1 MNLFFLA
8 QLVGLTFA
16 LELST
21 VAEPVANRYIIQFKK
36 NIAENLRKEHIAKH
50 TNATILHE
58 YDFSSFQGYAA
69 EMSKTE
75 LSIAL
80 NSDIV
85 EIVEQ
90 DGVVRASACT
100 TQSGSTWG
108 LVRTS
113 QENLNINGNYYY
125 ENTLTGTGIRA
136 YVIDTGIYCAH
147 NDFGNRCVWGT
158 NTVDNSNSDGN
169 GHGTHVAG
177 TIGGTTYGLA
187 KGVTLV
193 AVKVLNAGGS
203 GTTAG
208 VIAGVNW
215 VVNDVNKHH
224 EKAKYGKKAPA
235 RGVSNMSLGGGRS
248 TTMNNAVNAMV
259 EAEVVSA
266 VAAGN
271 DYSNACNYSPA
282 SAELA
287 IGTGA
292 SGNTDA
298 MAYFSNYGTCVD
310 IFAPGLSITA
320 PWIGNPNAD
329 NTISGTSM
337 AAPHVAGIAVK
348 LIAQHPDYDADKIKD
363 EMISIATMNKLTG
376 IGSGSPNRLSYHYCL

>member
-1 MNLFFLA
+1 MNLFLFA
-8 QLVGLTFA
+8 HVVTFA
-16 LELST
+16 FALKIQE
-21 VAEPVANRYIIQFKK
+21 VAEPVANRYIVQFKK
-36 NIAENLRKEHIAKH
+36 NISQNLRSKHISAIDV
-50 TNATILHE
+50 NATILHE
-58 YDFSSFQGYAA
+58 YDFGNFQGYAA
-69 EMSKTE
+69 EMGEIGLE
-75 LSIAL
+75 LAL
-80 NSDIV
+80 NSPLV
-85 EIVEQ
+85 AIVEQ
-90 DGVVRASACT
+90 DGIVRTSACN
-100 TQSGSTWG
+100 TQTGSTWG

-125 ENTLTGTGIRA
+125 ESTLTGAGIKA
-136 YVIDTGIYCAH
+136 YVIDTGIYTQH
-147 NDFGNRCVWGT
+147 SDFGGRAIWGT

-177 TIGGTTYGLA
+177 TIGGSKWGLA

-215 VVNDVNKHH
+215 VVNDVNNDKQ
-224 EKAKYGKKAPA
+224 KYGKKAPA
-235 RGVSNMSLGGGRS
+235 KGVGNMSLGGGRS
-248 TTMNNAVNAMV
+248 TTMNNAVNAAV
-259 EAEVVSA
+259 EAEVVMA

-271 DYSNACNYSPA
+271 DYNNACNYSPA

-292 SGNTDA
+292 SDNSDS

-310 IFAPGLSITA
+310 IFAPGVSITSA
-320 PWIGNPNAD
+320 WIGGTNSD

-337 AAPHVAGIAVK
+337 AAPHIAGIAVK
-348 LIAQHPDYDADKIKD
+348 LMAQHPDYDADKVKD
-363 EMISIATMNKLTG
+363 EMISIASTNKLSG

>member
-1 MNLFFLA
+1 MNLFLCAHVVAFA
-8 QLVGLTFA
+8 FA
-16 LELST
+16 LKIQE
-21 VAEPVANRYIIQFKK
+21 VAEPVANRYIVQFKK
-36 NIAENLRKEHIAKH
+36 NISQTLRSKHISAIDV
-50 TNATILHE
+50 NATILHE
-58 YDFSSFQGYAA
+58 YDFGSFQGYAA
-69 EMSKTE
+69 EMGEIGLE
-75 LSIAL
+75 LAL
-80 NSDIV
+80 NSPLV
-85 EIVEQ
+85 AIVEQ
-90 DGVVRASACT
+90 DGIVRASACN
-100 TQSGSTWG
+100 TQTGSTWG

-125 ENTLTGTGIRA
+125 EDTLTGSGIKA
-136 YVIDTGIYCAH
+136 YIIDTGIYTQH
-147 NDFGNRCVWGT
+147 SDFGGRAIWGT

-177 TIGGTTYGLA
+177 TVGGSKWGLA

-215 VVNDVNKHH
+215 VVNDVNDKQ
-224 EKAKYGKKAPA
+224 KYGKKAPA
-235 RGVSNMSLGGGRS
+235 KGVGNMSLGGGRS
-248 TTMNNAVNAMV
+248 TTMNNAVNAAV
-259 EAEVVSA
+259 EAEVVMA

-271 DYSNACNYSPA
+271 DYNNACNYSPA

-292 SGNTDA
+292 SDNSDS

-310 IFAPGLSITA
+310 IFAPGVGITSA
-320 PWIGNPNAD
+320 WIGGTNSD

-337 AAPHVAGIAVK
+337 AAPHIAGIAVK
-348 LIAQHPDYDADKIKD
+348 LMSQHPDYDADKIKD
-363 EMISIATMNKLTG
+363 EMISIASTNKLSG

>member
-8 QLVGLTFA
+8 CFVGLTVA
-16 LELST
+16 LKLSE
-21 VAEPVANRYIIQFKK
+21 VAEPVANSYIVQFKK
-36 NIAENLRKEHIAKH
+36 NVAENLRKEHIAQH

-58 YDFSSFQGYAA
+58 YDFGSFQGYAA
-69 EMSKTE
+69 EMPEEE

-80 NSDIV
+80 NSPLV

-90 DGVVRASACT
+90 DGIVRASACT
-100 TQSGSTWG
+100 TQSGATWG

-113 QENLNINGNYYY
+113 QQNLNINGNYFY
-125 ENTLTGTGIRA
+125 EDSLAGNGIRA

-177 TIGGTTYGLA
+177 TIGGSTYGLA
-187 KGVTLV
+187 KGCTLV

-215 VVNDVNKHH
+215 VVTDVNKHNA
-224 EKAKYGKKAPA
+224 KAKYGKKAPA
-235 RGVSNMSLGGGRS
+235 KGVSNMSLGGGRS

-271 DYSNACNYSPA
+271 DNSNACNYSPA

-287 IGTGA
+287 IGAGA
-292 SGNTDA
+292 TSNSDSRSS
-298 MAYFSNYGTCVD
+298 FSNYGNCVD
-310 IFAPGLSITA
+310 IFAPGQSITA

-337 AAPHVAGIAVK
+337 ASPHIAGIAVK
-348 LIAQHPDYDADKIKD
+348 LIAQHPDFDADKIKD
-363 EMISIATMNKLTG
+363 EMLSISTPNKVNNP
-376 IGSGSPNRLSYHYCL
+376 GSGSPNRLSYHYCL

>member
-1 MNLFFLA
+1 M
-8 QLVGLTFA
+8 
-16 LELST
+16 
-21 VAEPVANRYIIQFKK
+21 
-36 NIAENLRKEHIAKH
+36 
-50 TNATILHE
+50 
-58 YDFSSFQGYAA
+58 
-69 EMSKTE
+69 
-75 LSIAL
+75 
-80 NSDIV
+80 
-85 EIVEQ
+85 
-90 DGVVRASACT
+90 
-100 TQSGSTWG
+100 
-108 LVRTS
+108 
-113 QENLNINGNYYY
+113 
-125 ENTLTGTGIRA
+125 
-136 YVIDTGIYCAH
+136 
-147 NDFGNRCVWGT
+147 
-158 NTVDNSNSDGN
+158 
-169 GHGTHVAG
+169 
-177 TIGGTTYGLA
+177 
-187 KGVTLV
+187 TLV

-215 VVNDVNKHH
+215 VVNDVNKYH

-235 RGVSNMSLGGGRS
+235 KGVSNMSLGGGRS

-259 EAEVVSA
+259 EAEIVSA

-348 LIAQHPDYDADKIKD
+348 LIAQNPDYDADKIKD

>member
-8 QLVGLTFA
+8 QFVGFTFA
-16 LELST
+16 LKISE
-21 VAEPVANRYIIQFKK
+21 VAEPVPNRYIVQFKK
-36 NIAENLRKEHIAKH
+36 KIDQNSRAKHIAAIDV
-50 TNATILHE
+50 NATILHE
-58 YDFSSFQGYAA
+58 YDFGNFQGYAA
-69 EMSKTE
+69 EMDEAGLE
-75 LSIAL
+75 LAL
-80 NSDIV
+80 NSPLV

-90 DGVVRASACT
+90 DGVVRATACN

-113 QENLNINGNYYY
+113 QVDLNIDGNYFY
-125 ENTLTGTGIRA
+125 ENTLTGTGIKA
-136 YVIDTGIYCAH
+136 YIIDTGIYTAH
-147 NDFGNRCVWGT
+147 NDFEGRAIWGT

-177 TIGGTTYGLA
+177 TVGGAKWGLA

-208 VIAGVNW
+208 VIAGVDW
-215 VVNDVNKHH
+215 VVSDVNKDK
-224 EKAKYGKKAPA
+224 EKYGKKAPA
-235 RGVSNMSLGGGRS
+235 KGVANMSLGGGKS
-248 TTMNNAVNAMV
+248 TTMNNAVNAAV
-259 EAEVVSA
+259 DAEVIMA

-271 DYSNACNYSPA
+271 DNNNACNYSPA

-292 SGNTDA
+292 SDNSDSR
-298 MAYFSNYGTCVD
+298 AYFSNYGNCVD
-310 IFAPGLSITA
+310 IFAPGVSITSA
-320 PWIGNPNAD
+320 WIGNANSD

-337 AAPHVAGIAVK
+337 AAPHIAGIAVK
-348 LIAQHPDYDADKIKD
+348 LMAEHPDFDADKIKD
-363 EMISIATMNKLTG
+363 QMISMATEGKLRG
-376 IGSGSPNRLSYHYCL
+376 IGSGSPDKLSYHYCVS